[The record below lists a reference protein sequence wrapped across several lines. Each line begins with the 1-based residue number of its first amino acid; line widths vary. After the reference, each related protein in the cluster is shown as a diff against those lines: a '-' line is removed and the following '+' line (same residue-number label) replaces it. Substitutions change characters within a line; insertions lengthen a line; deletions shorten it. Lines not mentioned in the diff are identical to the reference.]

1 MSKTP
6 DYCANCGEAVPP
18 RAKACPGCGACEETG
33 WSDCASEQSLGLPDD
48 EFDYNEFA
56 AREFGEG
63 KPARSNR
70 RLWLAVVA
78 IILLALMGWGL
89 FR

>member
-33 WSDCASEQSLGLPDD
+33 WSDRASEQSLGLPDD
-48 EFDYNEFA
+48 EFDYEEFT
-56 AREFGEG
+56 AREFGGG
-63 KPARSNR
+63 KPDRGNGR
-70 RLWLAVVA
+70 IWVAVVA
-78 IILLALMGWGL
+78 LTLLVLMCWGL
-89 FR
+89 LR